1 MSGPLA
7 GVRVLEIAE
16 GVAGP
21 YAGLMLADLGADV
34 VKVEPPDGDRSR
46 GWREDDLLYRL
57 LNRGKRGVTLDLAAP
72 DAPDAVARLD
82 QGSDVVLVDTDV
94 LDAWPHLRAL
104 VEQPT
109 GVVCRISLFG
119 AEGPMAGMPISELA
133 AQLLS
138 EATSSVGDVH
148 SGPGRAGVDIGSSYA
163 GIFAA
168 QAVCA
173 ALLAREPAGGESGR
187 GEPGSGEVVDVSLVG
202 SLLTMRS
209 TLWVA
214 LSNPDEWWGFHL
226 ESYLRPPFRG
236 YECADG
242 RIYFDLRHAAS
253 VDWDALLDDLGLSDV
268 RDDPRYPD
276 LMVLGAGPGSRY
288 ADAAQPVWE
297 RAFRHRTVEQVDAIL
312 SKHGADVFTVNGYP
326 ALLATPQ
333 VAAVGVVA
341 DATADVPAHIR
352 PPWEFSATPLAE
364 SSPAPQ
370 LGESARAVLAE
381 CGATQDQLD
390 RWAASGLTR

>member
-1 MSGPLA
+1 MTGPLA
-7 GVRVLEIAE
+7 GVRVLEIAD

-46 GWREDDLLYRL
+46 GWRADDLVYRI

-72 DAPDAVARLD
+72 DAPDAVARLEER
-82 QGSDVVLVDTDV
+82 SDVVLLDTDT
-94 LDAWPHLRAL
+94 LDTWPHLRRIVDA
-104 VEQPT
+104 PT
-109 GVVCRISLFG
+109 RVVCRISLFG
-119 AEGPMAGMPISELA
+119 ATGPLADMPIGELA

-138 EATSSVGDVH
+138 EATSSVGDVTT
-148 SGPGRAGVDIGSSYA
+148 GPGRAGVDIGSSYA

-173 ALLAREPAGGESGR
+173 ALLTN
-187 GEPGSGEVVDVSLVG
+187 EPGVGEVVDVSLVG

-288 ADAAQPVWE
+288 ADTAQPVWE
-297 RAFRHRTVEQVDAIL
+297 RAFLHRTVEQVDAIL
-312 SKHGADVFTVNGYP
+312 SKHGADVFPVNDYP
-326 ALLATPQ
+326 QLLATPQ

-341 DATADVPAHIR
+341 AATDDIPAHIR
-352 PPWEFSATPLAE
+352 PPWEFSTTPLAE
-364 SSPAPQ
+364 PSPAPQ
-370 LGESARAVLAE
+370 LGTSARAVLAE
-381 CGATQDQLD
+381 CGAPQEQLD
-390 RWAASGLTR
+390 RWAASGLARN